1 MVTQTPVEKGNLG
14 HSTGKALEQGSGRQG
29 SGMAGCE
36 ERRSITATE
45 ISTSRCSWEL
55 PGMTPGTEGMDV
67 GTPTNLTPHRKRW
80 VSRKPRCSLG
90 FATTVGHCRRG
101 QLPRPPDARQ
111 SKNPALPTPP
121 DTGTF
126 DGCGTYG
133 NPQAG
138 WVKFPVAISF
148 INGCLSSGPSC
159 DLPRASG
166 LPLGARSSPSVLQR
180 SPSRRVGLAESPTPV
195 SPGLEPKC
203 SFGVLLG
210 GIPGAGDRVP
220 TLTHPTVCPPRAL
233 ARSRDPAHA
242 GALPLAHARCCPCS
256 IIAHPGDARLR
267 FRRLSR

>member
-14 HSTGKALEQGSGRQG
+14 HSTGKALEQGSGQQG

-55 PGMTPGTEGMDV
+55 PGMTPGTEGMGV
-67 GTPTNLTPHRKRW
+67 GTPTNLTPHGKRW

-159 DLPRASG
+159 DFHEPRGTLGCQEQPPGPAALSIASC
-166 LPLGARSSPSVLQR
+166 RSG
-180 SPSRRVGLAESPTPV
+180 RVTNTRV
-195 SPGLEPKC
+195 
-203 SFGVLLG
+203 
-210 GIPGAGDRVP
+210 PGAGTEMLLRGP
-220 TLTHPTVCPPRAL
+220 AGGHPWGRGPCPHVGTSHCLSTP
-233 ARSRDPAHA
+233 
-242 GALPLAHARCCPCS
+242 CP
-256 IIAHPGDARLR
+256 G
-267 FRRLSR
+267 